1 MTSIVCCIYWTLHSQ
16 KSISTTKV
24 MFLHKKKTNKDFYK
38 ETINWIVLD
47 WNETKRQFLGT
58 ETLAFRLLVSFL
70 PKNKPIVLANRTNC
84 ARCARILLWWDLFFE
99 RHLKSTSKNN
109 KQMPMPSINARFLL
123 IGACALEM
131 WQKLFIAEK
140 SVDRNEELKLSQFCL
155 FSLKWIKLQKWF
167 SVFGHTQRRFH
178 WRTTHQKKAIIKV
191 LWPLHTTLSILAVEM
206 ASKRTTHSIW
216 ISMGFL
222 IDALCLFCL
231 ETTFDTKKTK
241 ANNTVK
247 KIKRK
252 LIWCCQPKLF

>member
-1 MTSIVCCIYWTLHSQ
+1 MKQNVNFWALKHWLFDFWCLFCR
-16 KSISTTKV
+16 
-24 MFLHKKKTNKDFYK
+24 KTRRLFWQIEQIAHGVLEFYCD
-38 ETINWIVLD
+38 ET
-47 WNETKRQFLGT
+47 F
-58 ETLAFRLLVSFL
+58 
-70 PKNKPIVLANRTNC
+70 
-84 ARCARILLWWDLFFE
+84 FFE